1 MGGEFGGVSVW
12 VAVCVAVV
20 WGDGV
25 KKFKCLARLF
35 KFTCGNAFPTVS
47 KRDRIPSA
55 VFSSF
60 RTKVEKKYDRLH
72 MV

>member
-25 KKFKCLARLF
+25 KKSKCLANTRLF

-60 RTKVEKKYDRLH
+60 RTKVEKKI
-72 MV
+72 